1 MKEHERIFEK
11 LKNLITKHFPD
22 RVVENANGMHLAIK
36 GTGLWISFDPKG
48 LIVGYE
54 MTHIH
59 FNPEYDDLNESLELF
74 FNLLTCK
81 KKISKYYKGKFSYKH
96 RVDLILGDNEIYNL
110 GTAMTWLYPYW
121 KKARCKVE
129 IQDEIIELELIENEI
144 NEIKNYAQQLN
155 NKTL

>member
-11 LKNLITKHFPD
+11 LKNLITKHFPN
-22 RVVENANGMHLAIK
+22 RVEENANGMHLAIK
-36 GTGLWISFDPKG
+36 GTGLWISFDPKE

-81 KKISKYYKGKFSYKH
+81 KKISKYYKGNFSYKH
-96 RVDLILGDNEIYNL
+96 SVDLILGNNEIYNL

-121 KKARCKVE
+121 KKTRCKVE
-129 IQDEIIELELIENEI
+129 TQNEIIELKLIENEI
-144 NEIKNYAQQLN
+144 NEIINYAQQLN
-155 NKTL
+155 NKTS